1 MAQALRVIL
10 DRTRKHASVHGEAEH
25 GLAYKQDGL
34 PFNAQGELIE
44 VLVNTPEQKATLERK
59 LKKLKHKRP
68 AAPEPAKAPAAA
80 APADEDDDE
89 DDVSGDDDINFDAWA
104 RGIERY
110 EWIVLQRA
118 AKKRFSKVF
127 TSKEQLIEFLVFDAK
142 IIALADVADALR
154 PKADAA

>member
-44 VLVNTPEQKATLERK
+44 ALVNTPEQKATLERK

-68 AAPEPAKAPAAA
+68 AVSEPAKEPTAAA
-80 APADEDDDE
+80 SGEADDDDAP
-89 DDVSGDDDINFDAWA
+89 DDYDINFDAWA